1 MGIFSDTIQAF
12 QQRGRLKADVAVQER
27 ELLGSL
33 AHVGAIQQAEQT
45 VAAVEPKGKNIDSLD
60 VEQYYSASL
69 AGNTLPAQQDRRN
82 RMLVGTLTYEDSKVL
97 SHSSLIGAIISTRVN
112 QIAEYTTPQKR
123 PEDIGFRIE
132 LADPAEAMT
141 AAAYKEARRIQ
152 QMILT
157 CGDPSVQEHPNFE
170 YFTRVFMRDS
180 LTYDQG
186 CAEILADAM
195 GRPAAWIPVDA
206 STIRRRQPTAKQIA
220 NGYRRLPQFVQT
232 IEGRETAR
240 WDYDE
245 FLFFIR
251 RGTTDINRYGY
262 GYSEIEQM
270 VRAIISFM
278 NAEDY
283 NSANFTSGIHAQGIL
298 LLMSQMS
305 PEKFNRLDDRLREMM
320 TGPRNAHRYILQQLD
335 AAEGVKEDLKHIP
348 LSYNNRDMEYM
359 QWLNYNIKI
368 LCAAYQMDP
377 AELGMVFGNEG
388 QTNSLSTQGPA
399 ERIAASKERG
409 LRPLLRQYEHM
420 LNTRI
425 VGRINPDFRLRF
437 GGFDTLDP
445 LKQADLDYKRCTT
458 YMSINELRA
467 EKDLPLI
474 PNPLFDIPGG
484 AAIMGM
490 VNQQQ
495 QAASTEGGSGGK
507 TLEEIL
513 PGITSTPEYN
523 TPDHV
528 LEQMYKTLGIPF
540 VPNIHVTAEVY

>member
-1 MGIFSDTIQAF
+1 MGIFSDTIDAF
-12 QQRGRLKADVAVQER
+12 RQRSQLSREVAAQDR
-27 ELLGSL
+27 EVIGSL
-33 AHVGAIQQAEQT
+33 AHVGAIQRAEET
-45 VAAVEPKGKNIDSLD
+45 VAATQPKGKNLDIND
-60 VEQYYSASL
+60 VEALYNTSL
-69 AGNTLPAQQDRRN
+69 QGNILPARQDRRN
-82 RMLVGTLTYEDSKVL
+82 RLAVGTLTYEDLLTL
-97 SHSSLIGAIISTRVN
+97 SHSSLISNIIATRIN
-112 QIAEYTTPQKR
+112 QVAEYTAPQKR

-132 LADPAEAMT
+132 LADPTEAMT

-152 QMILT
+152 QMVLT

-186 CAEILADAM
+186 CAEILPDAM

-206 STIRRRQPTAKQIA
+206 STIRRRQPTAKQLRQ
-220 NGYRRLPQFVQT
+220 GYRRLPKFIQVMDG
-232 IEGRETAR
+232 IECAE
-240 WDYDE
+240 WDYE
-245 FLFFIR
+245 QFLFFIR
-251 RGTTDINRYGY
+251 RGSTDVNRYGY

-270 VRAIISFM
+270 VRGIISFM

-283 NSANFTSGIHAQGIL
+283 NGANFTSGIHAQGIL

-320 TGPRNAHRYILQQLD
+320 VGPRNAHRYILQQLD
-335 AAEGVKEDLKHIP
+335 VSETVKEDLKHIP

-377 AELGMVFGNEG
+377 AELGMIFGNEG

-420 LNTRI
+420 FNARI
-425 VGRINPDFRLRF
+425 ISRINPDFRLRF

-445 LKQADLDYKRCTT
+445 LKQADLDYKRVTT

-490 VNQQQ
+490 LKDQQ
-495 QAASTEGGSGGK
+495 QAAPAPAAAGGTDLRNVDPDLADSPAWD
-507 TLEEIL
+507 LSDEEV
-513 PGITSTPEYN
+513 N
-523 TPDHV
+523 
-528 LEQMYKTLGIPF
+528 QMFKSLGIPHT
-540 VPNIHVTAEVY
+540 PTIHVTAEVF